1 MEDSRF
7 EIAIVGAGYVGLTT
21 GVCMAELGHR
31 VRIFDID
38 EAKVASLAQGKVP
51 FYEAGMD
58 DTLNRHLSE
67 GNVSFSTEMA
77 ESISDAQ
84 YVFLCVPSPA
94 AEDGSV
100 DIGALCNAA
109 EAIGPHLTAD
119 AVVVNKSTVP
129 VGSTEIVHGLIGRDD
144 IAVASNPEFLR
155 EGTAIE
161 DFMHPDRIVIGAAT
175 AETQQRLADLYS
187 SVDTE
192 LMLTDPATAELIKY
206 VCNAYLATRLSFVN
220 DVAELCEHVGGDVS
234 DLTRAMGLDK
244 RIGPHFL
251 QPGPG
256 WGGSCFPKDTTAL
269 NGIAD
274 SVGYDFRLLR
284 GVVDSNQRQFER
296 VASRAMRILDDV
308 GGNRV
313 AVWGVAFKAGTD
325 DTRDS
330 PAIEVIQRLL
340 ASGVSVVGY
349 DPRAKFST
357 NGFEQVS
364 DGVAAA
370 DDADLLLVLTGWS
383 EFAKA
388 DAAAVGEAMRVRY
401 VYDTRGVLDLNE
413 WQDAGFTCEATGR
426 LATRAPGSIPTSG

>member
-1 MEDSRF
+1 MADNRF

-21 GVCMAELGHR
+21 GVCMAEMGHR

-38 EAKVASLAQGKVP
+38 ELKVASLSNGRVP

-58 DTLNRHLSE
+58 ESLNRHLVE
-67 GNVSFSTEMA
+67 GNVSFSTEII
-77 ESISDAQ
+77 ESVSGAHF
-84 YVFLCVPSPA
+84 VFLCVPSPA
-94 AEDGSV
+94 SVDGSV
-100 DIGALCNAA
+100 DIQALCNAA
-109 EAIGPHLTAD
+109 EAIGPHLTAR

-175 AETQQRLADLYS
+175 AATQQRVAELYRS
-187 SVDTE
+187 LDAE

-220 DVAELCEHVGGDVS
+220 DVAELCEHVGGDLE
-234 DLTRAMGLDK
+234 DLTRAMGLDR

-251 QPGPG
+251 QAGPG

-284 GVVDSNQRQFER
+284 EVVDSNQRQFER

-330 PAIEVIQRLL
+330 PAIEVIERLIR
-340 ASGVSVVGY
+340 AGVSVVGY
-349 DPRAKFST
+349 DPKATFSADGFEKFS
-357 NGFEQVS
+357 
-364 DGVAAA
+364 DGLEAAA
-370 DDADLLLVLTGWS
+370 EADLLLVLTGWP
-383 EFAKA
+383 EFAEV
-388 DAAAVGEAMRVRY
+388 DAVAVGEAMRVRY

-413 WQDAGFTCEATGR
+413 WQAAGFTCEATGR
-426 LATRAPGSIPTSG
+426 LATWAQGPSETSR